1 MKGRRK
7 ILILIVGII
16 LIGALAAG
24 PIMSNVETPSYKVIQ
39 SKGKIEIR
47 EFSPM
52 IIAEVEVVGKRKNA
66 ISDGFQLLA
75 DYIFG
80 NNITRDNIDT
90 TATIQRP
97 MGKKIAMTAPV
108 QQQLGSNSWL
118 VSFVMPSEHSMEELP
133 KPKNIEIKLKKVP
146 TKRFITIQ
154 FPGTSSDENLA
165 KHEKLLLEFIK
176 TNNIS
181 VTDTAKYAFYDPPW
195 TLPLMRRNEV
205 MFEIQ

>member
-97 MGKKIAMTAPV
+97 VGKKIAMTAPV

-154 FPGTSSDENLA
+154 FSGTSSDENLA

-176 TNNIS
+176 N
-181 VTDTAKYAFYDPPW
+181 
-195 TLPLMRRNEV
+195 
-205 MFEIQ
+205 